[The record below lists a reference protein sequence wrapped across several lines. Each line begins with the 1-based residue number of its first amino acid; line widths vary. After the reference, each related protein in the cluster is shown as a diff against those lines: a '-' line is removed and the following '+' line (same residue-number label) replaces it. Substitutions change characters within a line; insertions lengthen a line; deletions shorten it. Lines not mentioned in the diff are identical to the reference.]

1 MMKSHYVLIFFFLLG
16 FVFSSCD
23 QKEVKPERF
32 ELDGAIIDFLI
43 SDYDMEIG
51 PGAALLITENGNII
65 YSKGYGLAN
74 LEESIPITSA
84 TNFRLASLTKQ
95 FTAMCIMILNSRGQ
109 LDYERTLTD
118 IFPDF
123 PEYGSNITIKHLLH
137 HTSGLIDYFTL
148 IADTVSQQLKDQDVL
163 NLMMAQ
169 TTTHFPPGT
178 EYRYSNSGYAL
189 LAMIVESVSGK
200 GFADFLEEEIFFPL
214 GMSNSIAFEDGI
226 STVENRAYGYSQIDS
241 EFIRDDQSITSAVLG
256 DGGIYSSLDDM
267 FKWDRILNTEELVPF
282 AILNEAFVS
291 GTLDNGS
298 ETGYGFGW
306 LLDSYLYRIRSY
318 HTGSTRGFRNVYMR
332 FPDEKMS
339 IVILTNRNSGSPIEI
354 ANQIME
360 YIFTSNSTYYK
371 ILY

>member
-1 MMKSHYVLIFFFLLG
+1 MKSCYVLIFFFLLG

-23 QKEVKPERF
+23 QKEVKTERI
-32 ELDGAIIDFLI
+32 ELDGAIIDSLI

-65 YSKGYGLAN
+65 YSKDYGLAN

-109 LDYERTLTD
+109 LDYELTLTD

-123 PEYGSNITIKHLLH
+123 PEYGSNITVKHLLH

-148 IADTVSQQLKDQDVL
+148 IVDTVSQQLKDQDVL
-163 NLMMAQ
+163 NLMMTQ
-169 TTTHFPPGT
+169 TTTYFPPGT

-189 LAMIVESVSGK
+189 LAMVVEKVSGR
-200 GFADFLEEEIFFPL
+200 GFADFLEENIFSPL
-214 GMSNSIAFEDGI
+214 GMSNSIAYENGI
-226 STVENRAYGYSQIDS
+226 STVENRAYGYSLIDN
-241 EFIRDDQSITSAVLG
+241 EYTRDDQSLTSAVLG

-267 FKWDRILNTEELVPF
+267 FKWDQSINTNQLVPF
-282 AILNEAFVS
+282 TILNEAFIS
-291 GTLDNGS
+291 GTLANGE

-306 LLDSYLYRIRSY
+306 LLDSYLYRHRAY

-339 IVILTNRNSGSPIEI
+339 ILILTNRNSGSPKEI

-360 YIFTSNSTYYK
+360 YIFTSNST
-371 ILY
+371 